1 MNLAPYESRVVVFT
15 DHSTPAA
22 PAPAVAN
29 FAAIDLSRDWKVTF
43 DKTGTK
49 MTMPTLESWTQTD
62 VGKYYSGTA
71 TCERTMEIAEP
82 VAKAGRA
89 VLDFGEGTPIARTQ
103 LHQAGMRAWYA
114 APLRDAALV
123 YVNGTL
129 AGAVWRPPYVLD
141 VGPLLHAGTNTLKI
155 VVANTAINELAGR
168 AGPDYRLLNLR
179 YGERFTPQDM
189 DHMEPQP
196 SGILGPLR
204 LEPGAN
210 AGQP

>member
-1 MNLAPYESRVVVFT
+1 
-15 DHSTPAA
+15 
-22 PAPAVAN
+22 
-29 FAAIDLSRDWKVTF
+29 
-43 DKTGTK
+43 
-49 MTMPTLESWTQTD
+49 
-62 VGKYYSGTA
+62 
-71 TCERTMEIAEP
+71 
-82 VAKAGRA
+82 
-89 VLDFGEGTPIARTQ
+89 
-103 LHQAGMRAWYA
+103 MRAWYA